1 MGGERAGLAMLE
13 NMEDLLMVF
22 MIGQDATPRGK
33 EIKVVCVC
41 VHVLHKALLP
51 GPVGG
56 ESGGQG
62 CETPMHP
69 TADHHLREFSGAK
82 PSI

>member
-1 MGGERAGLAMLE
+1 MLE

-22 MIGQDATPRGK
+22 MIGQDAPPRGK
-33 EIKVVCVC
+33 KIKVVCVC
-41 VHVLHKALLP
+41 VQVLHEALLP
-51 GPVGG
+51 GPVGR
-56 ESGGQG
+56 ESGEQG

-69 TADHHLREFSGAK
+69 TVDHHLREFSGAK